1 MAMIPQAPEIH
12 LTAYGTTGSAS
23 REQTP
28 GYSMTGILKL
38 PIYQSN
44 AYYYTDGNFV
54 PDEVWYEYKDANG
67 EWRPLPN
74 VQGCGNELNQYNVT
88 TFDPVTTTAIRMN
101 MSPRTLGC
109 GVIEW
114 QVMGY
119 AENVIDKTQLRRV
132 IDSANALDLSLFD
145 ATWMSRSAEL
155 QAAIDEAQ
163 RSATAVIRHRK
174 K

>member
-1 MAMIPQAPEIH
+1 
-12 LTAYGTTGSAS
+12 
-23 REQTP
+23 
-28 GYSMTGILKL
+28 
-38 PIYQSN
+38 
-44 AYYYTDGNFV
+44 V

-145 ATWMSRSAEL
+145 ATDEQIAEL

-163 RSATAVIRHRK
+163 RISDSSDTTQEEVDAAAAKLANLILTLPTADGN
-174 K
+174 